1 MIFKIKSIDCMDFL
15 GQPPLGYQICI
26 ENGVVLISDVLLAK
40 GHFFQGRKDWSMK
53 AFGFAG
59 KKKEEGCWFKAHV
72 QLLH

>member
-1 MIFKIKSIDCMDFL
+1 MNFL
-15 GQPPLGYQICI
+15 GQTLLGYQICI

-40 GHFFQGRKDWSMK
+40 GNFFQGRKNWSMK